1 MQEPRALALAESLA
15 QLADRK
21 KAEDIVILDLRG
33 RHSLFDYFVI
43 ATAQGERQAQVVG
56 EEAVRFARQQGLSRH
71 LEVAPD
77 WVCGDFGDV
86 VLHVFTPD
94 ARRFYDLE
102 HLWADAPRITWASN
116 AATA

>member
-1 MQEPRALALAESLA
+1 MLKPAALALAEALA

-21 KAEDIVILDLRG
+21 KAEAIVILDLRG

-43 ATAQGERQAQVVG
+43 ATAQGERQASVVG
-56 EEAVRFARQQGLSRH
+56 DEAMRYARQHQLFRH
-71 LEVAPD
+71 LEAAPD

-86 VLHVFTPD
+86 VLHVFSPE
-94 ARRFYDLE
+94 ARQFYDLE
-102 HLWADAPRITWASN
+102 HLWADAPRVAWST

>member
-1 MQEPRALALAESLA
+1 MLKPAAYALAEALA
-15 QLADRK
+15 QLADLK

-56 EEAVRFARQQGLSRH
+56 EEAARYARQQGLTRH

-86 VLHVFTPD
+86 VLHVFSPE
-94 ARRFYDLE
+94 ARGFYDLE
-102 HLWADAPRITWASN
+102 HLWADAPRVQWAN

>member
-1 MQEPRALALAESLA
+1 MLKPTARALAEALA
-15 QLADRK
+15 QVADRK
-21 KAEDIVILDLRG
+21 KAEDVVILDLRG

-56 EEAVRFARQQGLSRH
+56 EEAVQLARQNGITRRN
-71 LEVAPD
+71 LEVAPE

-102 HLWADAPRITWASN
+102 HLWADAPRVQWAD